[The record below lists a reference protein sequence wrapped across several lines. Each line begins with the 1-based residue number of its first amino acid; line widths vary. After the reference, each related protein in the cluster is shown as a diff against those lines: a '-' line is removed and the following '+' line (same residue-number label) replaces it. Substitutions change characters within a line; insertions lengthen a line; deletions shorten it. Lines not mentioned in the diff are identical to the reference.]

1 MNEILLICEGENDR
15 IFLHETIIKNLTI
28 DSSQIKQYS
37 TPDQFDLDLQ
47 NNRLRIISILEGG
60 GYPNYIKLAVKYS
73 KQFWNMT
80 KFSSIGVI
88 GDSDRGNIFTEL
100 NAYLTQLLNTPCK
113 KHAINPQITVYD
125 ALQKIEITLRKARQ
139 IVIWTMQIPES
150 LERQLT
156 IILKIKHP
164 KFKSEDNPHVFITN
178 VSNGLKLTKEELIRT
193 CVNLLKP
200 EQWFNA
206 LVLGLKKNIRIPQ

>member
-1 MNEILLICEGENDR
+1 
-15 IFLHETIIKNLTI
+15 
-28 DSSQIKQYS
+28 
-37 TPDQFDLDLQ
+37 
-47 NNRLRIISILEGG
+47 
-60 GYPNYIKLAVKYS
+60 
-73 KQFWNMT
+73 
-80 KFSSIGVI
+80 
-88 GDSDRGNIFTEL
+88 
-100 NAYLTQLLNTPCK
+100 
-113 KHAINPQITVYD
+113 
-125 ALQKIEITLRKARQ
+125 
-139 IVIWTMQIPES
+139 MQIPES

-156 IILKIKHP
+156 KILKIKHP